1 MIKPLN
7 TAMEHHIDAANKRLG
22 RLASEIAVILQG
34 KKSADYAPNV
44 ISKDRVILKNWDKV
58 TLSGNKF
65 RDKIYYRHTGYMGH
79 LKSLT
84 FEEAYTRDPQ
94 KVIRETVRRMLP
106 KNFINH
112 RRLTNLVFVGGK
124 EKTKE

>member
-1 MIKPLN
+1 
-7 TAMEHHIDAANKRLG
+7 MEHHIDAANKRLG